1 MARSKKICVYTCIT
15 GEYDELQP
23 IEVKE
28 KNVDYVCFTNNKK
41 ITSNEWKVIYIEDNT
56 LDNCRLARKLKML
69 GHPYISE
76 NYNISVW
83 MDARI
88 IFKKKVVDF
97 VKTYLKNNS
106 FAAIRHH
113 ARNCIYEE
121 AEACLKLKKDSKS
134 NILKTIKFLKSENY
148 PEQNGLYEMTVFIK
162 KHNDPLVIRTMFMWF
177 NMICNYSKRDQ
188 LSFMYCVWKTGLK
201 IDDINLNVWSNEW
214 FIHTPHNPKGEI
226 TNCRVYLGEDAKKF
240 DYELFYEIDYEIKND
255 KYCFSLKLPVD
266 TKVIRIDACDV
277 PCTEYKNLKV
287 EGIKVKNT
295 KVYNKLKYGTKTIF
309 YNDYGFIYLRGDF
322 KKGETMNFSIK
333 FKKIEYAEILRMIE
347 VFSIERVKVL
357 DSIDEY
363 EEKINELNNKLNDVY
378 NSSSWKITK
387 PIRTISFY
395 IRKMF
400 KKRK

>member
-15 GEYDELQP
+15 GDYDELQP

-28 KNVDYVCFTNNKK
+28 KNVDYICFTNNRK
-41 ITSNEWKVIYIEDNT
+41 IKSTDWKIIYIEDEN
-56 LDNCRLARKLKML
+56 LDNHRLSRKLKML

-121 AEACLKLKKDSKS
+121 AEACLKLKKDTKA
-134 NILKTIKFLKSENY
+134 NILKTINYLKKEEY

-201 IDDINLNVWSNEW
+201 IDDINLNVWNNDW
-214 FIHTPHNPKGEI
+214 FTHIPHNPKGEI
-226 TNCRVYLGEDAKKF
+226 TSCRVYFGDENKKF
-240 DYELFYEIDYEIKND
+240 DYDLFYEIDYEIKNN
-255 KYCFSLKLPVD
+255 KYCFNVKLPVD
-266 TKVIRIDACDV
+266 SKVIRIDACDV
-277 PCTEYKNLKV
+277 PCTEYKKIKI
-287 EGIKVKNT
+287 EGINVKRT
-295 KVYNKLKYGTKTIF
+295 KIYNKLIYGNKTIF
-309 YNDYGFIYLRGDF
+309 YNDYGLIYLYGDF
-322 KKGETMNFSIK
+322 KKDETMNFSIK
-333 FKKIEYAEILRMIE
+333 FKKLEYPEILRIVE
-347 VFSIERVKVL
+347 VFSIERGKVL

-363 EEKINELNNKLNDVY
+363 EEKIQDLNNKLNEVY

-387 PIRTISFY
+387 PIRTISY
-395 IRKMF
+395 HLRKMF
-400 KKRK
+400 KKCK